1 MLGLLKV
8 ELVVSPLLSRHAAFA
23 VYVVPEKVNFTI
35 EYAFLVTKYEVEI
48 DLLVI
53 L

>member
-23 VYVVPEKVNFTI
+23 VDGVPEKVNFTI